1 MAKVPRKRA
10 KMGKS
15 TREQL
20 EMLDKSE
27 LIDKILRLEA
37 HNEQLK
43 SSIAKSTD
51 TELKKEKT
59 PKKVRRSFDFSRCH
73 KRHILLKFYYL
84 GWDYHGFTVQDDN
97 SDTIEH
103 HLFAALLK
111 SCCIESRESANYHR
125 CGRTDKGVSSF
136 SQVVSL
142 DVRSRLEP
150 ENQDSLP
157 DELPYCKMLNRLLPA
172 NIRCTAWCPVAFNF
186 SARFDC
192 KYRKYK
198 YFFPRGNLD
207 IDAMNKAAKYAIGD
221 HDFRNICKMD
231 VANGVVNFKR
241 TVIDAK
247 VILVTDDNVEKSTG
261 YDMCELEITSQAFLW
276 HQIRCLMGIL
286 LLVGQRKEEPEIIL
300 KLLDIETCPQKPQ
313 YTMAHQV
320 PLNLWYCDYEN
331 VKWFIDEDELL
342 HTIKI
347 LQQDWALNTIKSTMI
362 KNMLM
367 ELENFVNCVST
378 NFQSDCLLLGVQSKI
393 YQPLMK
399 REMCESLES
408 KIKHYE
414 KKRKF
419 EVIHSNVTEVT

>member
-1 MAKVPRKRA
+1 MAKVPRKCA
-10 KMGKS
+10 KIKS

-20 EMLDKSE
+20 EKLDKLE
-27 LIDKILRLEA
+27 LIDKVLQLET

-43 SSIAKSTD
+43 SLIAKSTNIK
-51 TELKKEKT
+51 LKKEKT
-59 PKKVRRSFDFSRCH
+59 PKRPFDFSQCY

-84 GWDYHGFTVQDDN
+84 GWDYHGFTVQEDN

-136 SQVVSL
+136 SQVISL
-142 DVRSRLEP
+142 DVRSRLKP
-150 ENQDSLP
+150 ENQDNLS
-157 DELPYCKMLNRLLPA
+157 DELAYCKILNRLLPA
-172 NIRCTAWCPVAFNF
+172 NIRCIAWSPVPSNF

-192 KYRKYK
+192 KYRRYK

-207 IDAMNKAAKYAIGD
+207 IDAMDIAAKFVIGD

-231 VANGVVNFKR
+231 VGNGVTNFKR
-241 TVIDAK
+241 TVIDAR
-247 VILVTDDNVEKSTG
+247 VTPVNESEEKSTG
-261 YDMCELEITSQAFLW
+261 YDMCEFEITSQAFLW

-286 LLVGQRKEEPEIIL
+286 LLIGQKKEEPEIIL

-313 YTMAHQV
+313 YNMAHEI
-320 PLNLWYCDYEN
+320 PLNLWHCDYESIN
-331 VKWFIDEDELL
+331 WLIDESELL
-342 HTIKI
+342 NTIKI
-347 LQQDWALNTIKSTMI
+347 LQQDWTLNTIKSTMI
-362 KNMLM
+362 KNMLT
-367 ELENFVNCVST
+367 ELENFVKCT

-399 REMCESLES
+399 RDLCESLEN

-419 EVIHSNVTEVT
+419 

>member
-1 MAKVPRKRA
+1 MAKVSRKRA
-10 KMGKS
+10 KIGKS

-20 EMLDKSE
+20 ERLDKSE

-43 SSIAKSTD
+43 LSIIKRTD
-51 TELKKEKT
+51 TAMKREETPGKERK
-59 PKKVRRSFDFSRCH
+59 SFDFSRYH

-84 GWDYHGFTVQDDN
+84 GWDYHGFAVQEDTG
-97 SDTIEH
+97 DTIEH

-136 SQVVSL
+136 SQVISL
-142 DVRSRLEP
+142 DVRSKLAP
-150 ENQDSLP
+150 EEQDNLS

-172 NIRCTAWCPVAFNF
+172 NIRCTAWCPVSSSF

-192 KYRKYK
+192 KFRSYR

-207 IDAMNKAAKYAIGD
+207 IEAMDRAVKYTIGD

-241 TVIDAK
+241 TVIDAR
-247 VILVTDDNVEKSTG
+247 VSFVNDQNVEKATG

-313 YTMAHQV
+313 YNMAHQV
-320 PLNLWYCDYEN
+320 PLNLWYCDYESVN
-331 VKWFIDEDELL
+331 WFIDENELL
-342 HTIKI
+342 NTVKT
-347 LQQDWALNTIKSTMI
+347 LQQDWALSTIKSTMI

-367 ELENFVNCVST
+367 KLENCVNCVNT
-378 NFQSDCLLLGVQSKI
+378 DFQSDCLLLGVQSKV

-399 REMCESLES
+399 REMCESLEN

-414 KKRKF
+414 RKRKF
-419 EVIHSNVTEVT
+419 EVIHTEVT